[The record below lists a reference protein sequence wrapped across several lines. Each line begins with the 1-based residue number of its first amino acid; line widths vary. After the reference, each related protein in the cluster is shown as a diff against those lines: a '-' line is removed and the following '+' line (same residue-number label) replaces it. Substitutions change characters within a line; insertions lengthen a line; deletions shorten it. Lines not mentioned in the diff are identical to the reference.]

1 MILNLTLGANDWT
14 IAYIHIGQVLYYVIL
29 LMCMRVSIN
38 HNYTLSAIVC
48 LVISFFFKA
57 LGLLS
62 GSIILA
68 NLGDVFS
75 GLIFIIAGTIWFGSN
90 LVVLYKYFLIFI
102 LISVPVMLIQKIGV
116 HTFFYAW
123 NVELFH
129 PNDIYDYDEVR
140 DFGKVF
146 KDIPLLPT
154 LFVDS
159 DNLLVGMYQSR
170 PTGLIYS
177 NNILSSLICILMAL
191 HFSLSQAN
199 RTISYLVVSLAA
211 VLSGS
216 FMVLVVYLL
225 LTIYLLLSTQYSIKK
240 GVVSLVFLSI
250 SISLNYLLFPGL
262 VEHILSESVFW
273 IKLSSRFTQVLDL
286 LGYDGSQVFYNLS
299 NELTYLETTSDT
311 ETSESLVSYFFEI
324 QYLVPLI
331 VLFYVGFRVYR
342 KKSTF
347 IRTRLHDYNLNAYR
361 VLLLTMLLCLI
372 AVPVLKAPFFQI
384 TLGASLYPLLYK
396 SSYYCRQLI
405 D

>member
-129 PNDIYDYDEVR
+129 PNDIYDYDSVLANEPR
-140 DFGKVF
+140 
-146 KDIPLLPT
+146 
-154 LFVDS
+154 
-159 DNLLVGMYQSR
+159 
-170 PTGLIYS
+170 LIGR
-177 NNILSSLICILMAL
+177 LIK
-191 HFSLSQAN
+191 
-199 RTISYLVVSLAA
+199 
-211 VLSGS
+211 SGS
-216 FMVLVVYLL
+216 GFV
-225 LTIYLLLSTQYSIKK
+225 IE
-240 GVVSLVFLSI
+240 F
-250 SISLNYLLFPGL
+250 
-262 VEHILSESVFW
+262 
-273 IKLSSRFTQVLDL
+273 
-286 LGYDGSQVFYNLS
+286 
-299 NELTYLETTSDT
+299 NE
-311 ETSESLVSYFFEI
+311 
-324 QYLVPLI
+324 
-331 VLFYVGFRVYR
+331 
-342 KKSTF
+342 
-347 IRTRLHDYNLNAYR
+347 
-361 VLLLTMLLCLI
+361 
-372 AVPVLKAPFFQI
+372 
-384 TLGASLYPLLYK
+384 
-396 SSYYCRQLI
+396 
-405 D
+405 